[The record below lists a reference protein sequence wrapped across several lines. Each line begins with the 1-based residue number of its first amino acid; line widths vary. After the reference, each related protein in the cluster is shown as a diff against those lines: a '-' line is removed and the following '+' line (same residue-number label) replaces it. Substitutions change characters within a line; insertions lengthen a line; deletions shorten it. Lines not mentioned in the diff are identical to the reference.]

1 MRLMGSPK
9 EHFLR
14 FLRLLRNLSLEI
26 VRYRRVAG
34 SGTPVREARVAIGY
48 APSAPLNRT

>member
-1 MRLMGSPK
+1 MRLMGSPR

-34 SGTPVREARVAIGY
+34 ASQGQPPPKQEWQ
-48 APSAPLNRT
+48 